1 MGGVSASGGSILIKT
16 QDEISRMRDANRIVA
31 HVLNSL
37 IAMIEPGVST
47 YELDRMAERISIDAG
62 ARPAFKGYRG
72 FPAALCISLNEEV
85 VHGIPSKKRILRL
98 GDVVSLDFGVL
109 YRGFYGDSAITV
121 GVGELLPRNRQLL
134 QVAEDS
140 LLQGIS
146 KALPGNRVNDISR
159 AIQERVEKEGFSI
172 VRDFVGHGIGRS
184 LHEPPEIPNY
194 AINAP
199 SPRLRPGMVLAIEP
213 MVNGGSHKVR
223 VLRDGWTVVTSDGS
237 KSAHFEHSV
246 AVTEDGCE
254 VLSARDSASDFLNVF
269 AQSVSCSALQRGFD
283 VERGSHR
290 S

>member
-16 QDEISRMRDANRIVA
+16 QDEISRMRDANRIVV
-31 HVLNSL
+31 HVLDSL

-47 YELDRMAERISIDAG
+47 YELDRMAERMCADVG

-85 VHGIPSKKRILRL
+85 VHGIPSKKRVLRL

-121 GVGELLPRNRQLL
+121 GVGELSPRKRRLL
-134 QVAEDS
+134 QVTEDS
-140 LLQGIS
+140 LRQGLV

-159 AIQERVEKEGFSI
+159 AIQECVEREAFSI

-184 LHEPPEIPNY
+184 LHEPPEVPNY
-194 AINAP
+194 AVNTP

-213 MVNGGSHKVR
+213 MVNAGSHKVR
-223 VLRDGWTVVTSDGS
+223 VLRDGWTVVTADGS
-237 KSAHFEHSV
+237 ESAHFEHSV
-246 AVTEDGCE
+246 AITEDGCE
-254 VLSARDSASDFLNVF
+254 ILSARGSTASL
-269 AQSVSCSALQRGFD
+269 
-283 VERGSHR
+283 
-290 S
+290 